1 MNKQSVSNR
10 VLVCFVGKKKKK
22 KNTKKIINIK
32 EIMLIL
38 KQEGRDKH
46 VFHRKHEDVCSYHTY
61 GMRNN
66 AGVCN

>member
-1 MNKQSVSNR
+1 MFCRQKTKTKTN
-10 VLVCFVGKKKKK
+10 
-22 KNTKKIINIK
+22 KKIINIK

-66 AGVCN
+66 AGVIYL

>member
-1 MNKQSVSNR
+1 MFCRQKTKTKTN
-10 VLVCFVGKKKKK
+10 KKK
-22 KNTKKIINIK
+22 INIK

-66 AGVCN
+66 AGVIYL

>member
-1 MNKQSVSNR
+1 MFCRQ
-10 VLVCFVGKKKKK
+10 K
-22 KNTKKIINIK
+22 KNKKIINIK

-38 KQEGRDKH
+38 KQEGRDKR
-46 VFHRKHEDVCSYHTY
+46 VFHRKH

>member
-22 KNTKKIINIK
+22 NNNNNNIK
-32 EIMLIL
+32 KIMLIL